1 MKLAW
6 RSSRW
11 FWVACI
17 ACAASSAL
25 ALSSLDSPQAGW
37 RALLE
42 LCGRGD
48 DAAALRTLTQWT
60 SGYGTALH
68 RTDIDEP
75 TQRFVDDSLTLL
87 SDFDLEGFH
96 DLLPER
102 NGSFRELWVRGE
114 LTGGRYAI
122 RRADGSK
129 AFRVTLKGPRRG
141 LLDMSTAVRAKLHE
155 SKDGDERSYL
165 LGARFGLGIGKLSWD
180 GAVAAG
186 KDFARL
192 IATGDPRSGSSA
204 GPQPSA
210 ESVSA
215 VRKLHPKLAS
225 EDVLPIALLF
235 DAYPAMSR
243 ALSQIGQLEDIR
255 AADSGSV
262 YQHIKVSMRGLPER
276 LAQRHP
282 KLARHLRRF
291 GKLARFDIRWLDAKQ
306 RSLMNWQ
313 IDSESLTIRTE
324 CYVKDGQLLPFKG
337 KTVFADEPIDLLG
350 DSLAHTQTIMD
361 GRFQLLGV
369 VVKISQLKSDL
380 YFTPH
385 GSHAELQVRQT
396 SVPGVEIDGAALGFV
411 PTGLIDA
418 FIPGNIRSLTLDF
431 FRVATSGNDKK
442 GIAIAVKVGAE
453 QAGGDAV
460 IEADVDLEA
469 LDNRLVKMG
478 VGMVNA
484 RLVPDDDVS
493 ADDKALTAEIHAAF
507 VKDLARFKTRVQAT
521 GAPQSGAG
529 ASGVPAAAG
538 GGVVRDAAR

>member
-1 MKLAW
+1 MTLAW
-6 RSSRW
+6 RSRW
-11 FWVACI
+11 LWGACI

-25 ALSSLDSPQAGW
+25 ALSSLDPAQAGW

-60 SGYGTALH
+60 SGYGTVLQ
-68 RTDIDEP
+68 RTDIDKP
-75 TQRFVDDSLTLL
+75 TQRFVDDSLSLL

-96 DLLPER
+96 ELLPER
-102 NGSFRELWVRGE
+102 NGAFRELWVRGE
-114 LTGGRYAI
+114 LSGGRYAI
-122 RRADGSK
+122 RRADGGK
-129 AFRVTLKGPRRG
+129 AFRVTMKGPRRG
-141 LLDMSTAVRAKLHE
+141 LLDMSTTVRAKLHE

-192 IATGDPRSGSSA
+192 IATGDPRSGVA
-204 GPQPSA
+204 DGPQPSA
-210 ESVSA
+210 ESVQA

-235 DAYPAMSR
+235 DAYPSMSR

-255 AADSGSV
+255 AEGSGSV

-276 LAQRHP
+276 LAERHP

-291 GKLARFDIRWLDAKQ
+291 GKLARFDIRWLDSKQ
-306 RSLMNWQ
+306 RSLMNWHV
-313 IDSESLTIRTE
+313 DSESLIIRTE

-337 KTVFADEPIDLLG
+337 KTVFADEPIDLMG
-350 DSLAHTQTIMD
+350 DSLAHSHTVMD

-369 VVKISQLKSDL
+369 VVKISQLRSDL
-380 YFTPH
+380 TFTAH
-385 GSHAELQVRQT
+385 GSRAELQVRQT
-396 SVPGVEIDGAALGFV
+396 SLPGIEIDGAALGFV

-442 GIAIAVKVGAE
+442 GIAIAVNVGAE
-453 QAGGDAV
+453 QTGGDGV
-460 IEADVDLEA
+460 IEADIDLEA

-493 ADDKALTAEIHAAF
+493 ADDKALAAEIHAAF
-507 VKDLARFKTRVQAT
+507 AKDLARFKTRAQAAQ
-521 GAPQSGAG
+521 APASGAG
-529 ASGVPAAAG
+529 TSNGLPAAG
-538 GGVVRDAAR
+538 GGMLRDATR